1 MKTTVMMRVVHGRA
15 DARWLPSRFNFA
27 LFRLFAYVRMKRA
40 QPEPADVAL
49 VIDRNQNNIESF
61 TLAAWSTLTL
71 TCYAAGT
78 LFASWPLPLALLAGV
93 PVAITCLEIPIVT
106 VGLIVRRSENNIG
119 LNSVVLM
126 SLLIAA
132 AVMFARAQSW
142 VRFAAWQ
149 FLGAIALNVVAAGIV
164 FLLRGAI
171 AEMENAAGGL
181 SSEL

>member
-1 MKTTVMMRVVHGRA
+1 MKIVHGRA

-27 LFRLFAYVRMKRA
+27 LFRLFAWMRMRA
-40 QPEPADVAL
+40 AKPERRDVSL
-49 VIDRNQNNIESF
+49 IIDPNQNNLESH
-61 TLAAWSTLTL
+61 LLSAWVTLTV

-78 LFASWPLPLALLAGV
+78 LFDTWPLPLALLAGIAA
-93 PVAITCLEIPIVT
+93 AITCLQIPIVT
-106 VGLIVRRSENNIG
+106 GGLLFIRRRENNIG

-132 AVMFARAQSW
+132 ALYFARAHSW

-149 FLGAIALNVVAAGIV
+149 FLAGVALNALAAPLV
-164 FLLRGAI
+164 FLLRGSI
-171 AEMENAAGGL
+171 AEMENAVGGI